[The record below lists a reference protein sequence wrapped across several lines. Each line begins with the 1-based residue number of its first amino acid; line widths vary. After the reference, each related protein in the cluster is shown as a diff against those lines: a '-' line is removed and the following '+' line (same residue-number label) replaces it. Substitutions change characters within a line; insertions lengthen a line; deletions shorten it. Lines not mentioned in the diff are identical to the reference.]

1 MRHRWFSNITAQR
14 TLKPN
19 TAPGGFTN
27 PILIPGRRC
36 ENQRHDLLILLPLE
50 WNLHG
55 SASSEMEQF
64 LTMPRLVIGIPLTFP
79 WSPFTG
85 NVIIIAKTH
94 IYSIH
99 NLAKMRK
106 GCEASHLRIEL
117 KPGNLCL
124 QMIQTWQMN
133 WMNKLPQWLFTPG
146 RCGSK
151 QTGLSSQLGSRNA
164 ASRISNCGD
173 PIPVTHCFQSRKST
187 HLPDQWR
194 RGGFVMCLCRSTCY
208 VDPLITTLC
217 ACFGDQMARWGSL
230 HGRSSYWLFV
240 YVNQEVLRGLAH
252 PSWTNNCRNFRNAVR
267 TMWLLF
273 ELISSHSVNFF
284 L

>member
-106 GCEASHLRIEL
+106 GCEASHLRIWNRVIYACKWFKHGKWIEWTSFHN
-117 KPGNLCL
+117 GY
-124 QMIQTWQMN
+124 
-133 WMNKLPQWLFTPG
+133 LPRDG
-146 RCGSK
+146 VGVNR
-151 QTGLSSQLGSRNA
+151 LGCPVSWGA
-164 ASRISNCGD
+164 GMLHQEFQIVV
-173 PIPVTHCFQSRKST
+173 IPFQSLIVFS
-187 HLPDQWR
+187 PENPPI
-194 RGGFVMCLCRSTCY
+194 CRTSDGE
-208 VDPLITTLC
+208 VD
-217 ACFGDQMARWGSL
+217 S
-230 HGRSSYWLFV
+230 
-240 YVNQEVLRGLAH
+240 
-252 PSWTNNCRNFRNAVR
+252 
-267 TMWLLF
+267 
-273 ELISSHSVNFF
+273 
-284 L
+284 